1 MYLWTAMMTV
11 HWVTSIDIVNAWS
24 SDGGNRIIFFS
35 QIEQTVTILT
45 LFTQFFLTAAIIR
58 FAGPKN
64 ILNVLR
70 VYIYGSIYWLLS

>member
-45 LFTQFFLTAAIIR
+45 CL
-58 FAGPKN
+58 
-64 ILNVLR
+64 LNF
-70 VYIYGSIYWLLS
+70 S